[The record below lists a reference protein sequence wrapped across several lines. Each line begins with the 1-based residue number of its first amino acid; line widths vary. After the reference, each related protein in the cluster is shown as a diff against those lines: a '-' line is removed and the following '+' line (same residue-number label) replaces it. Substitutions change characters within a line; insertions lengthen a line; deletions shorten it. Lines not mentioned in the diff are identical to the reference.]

1 MDTHPSK
8 PNNSLGTLLGV
19 VVGGFIVWNLLPP
32 DWKENISRGIY
43 QLSVEIAAAKRRKD
57 EQQKLETIRQS
68 TIELFQKQKLTLA
81 VPQLSEGSLLP
92 HTGVKTVPL
101 VLDSQSAPLQSDAKT
116 NINLNP
122 DLIWLKRIIHPSLVL
137 VLGKRGSGK
146 SALAY
151 YLVEIHRYGL
161 KAYVVGI
168 PQSKQH
174 LLPEWVGVASSLEEV
189 PFGAIVI
196 VDEAYLL
203 YHARGSTTQESKEM
217 AKLINL
223 SRQKEQTIIFVSQ
236 ESRSID
242 KNIASSANVI
252 IFKEPEILQ
261 SEFER
266 PELNHLAKK
275 ASQAFESINGNKQQ
289 WSYVYAPDT
298 NFSGLMK
305 NGLPSF
311 WKPELGRMF
320 AGDISI
326 ISKPRI
332 VGKLTVQ
339 EKMQKA
345 KEMFKQ
351 KTSYEDI
358 GLALGVS
365 KGTAFNYV
373 HDYPYSK

>member
-1 MDTHPSK
+1 MDNTSPSK
-8 PNNSLGTLLGV
+8 SNTLVKVIAWGA
-19 VVGGFIVWNLLPP
+19 VGFAVWSLLPP
-32 DWKENISRGIY
+32 EWKENINRGIY
-43 QLSVEIAAAKRRKD
+43 QSSEEMAAAKRRKD
-57 EQQKLETIRQS
+57 EQQRLELIKQS
-68 TIELFQKQKLTLA
+68 TIEYFQKYKFTLDL
-81 VPQLSEGSLLP
+81 PQLSEGLLLP
-92 HTGVKTVPL
+92 PSGVKTEPL
-101 VLDSQSAPLQSDAKT
+101 ALDNQSTPLLSDAKT
-116 NINLNP
+116 NIDP

-137 VLGKRGSGK
+137 ILGKRGSGK

-151 YLVEIHRYGL
+151 YLIGIHRYGL
-161 KAYVVGI
+161 KPYVVGI

-217 AKLINL
+217 AKIINL
-223 SRQKEQTIIFVSQ
+223 SRQKGQTIIFVTQ

-252 IFKEPEILQ
+252 IFKEPGILQ

-275 ASQAFESINGNKQQ
+275 AVEAFAPINGNKQQ
-289 WSYVYAPDT
+289 WSYLYAPDT
-298 NFSGLMK
+298 NYSGLIK

-320 AGDISI
+320 AGDIST

-332 VGKLTVQ
+332 VGKLTLQ

-373 HDYPYSK
+373 HDYPYCK

>member
-1 MDTHPSK
+1 MDNTSPSK
-8 PNNSLGTLLGV
+8 SNTLVKVIAWGA
-19 VVGGFIVWNLLPP
+19 VGFAVWSLLPP
-32 DWKENISRGIY
+32 EWKENINRGIY
-43 QLSVEIAAAKRRKD
+43 QSSEEMAAAKRRKD
-57 EQQKLETIRQS
+57 EQQRLELIKQS
-68 TIELFQKQKLTLA
+68 TIEYFQKHKFTLDL
-81 VPQLSEGSLLP
+81 PQLSQGLLLP
-92 HTGVKTVPL
+92 PSGVKTEPL
-101 VLDSQSAPLQSDAKT
+101 ALDNQSTPLLSDAKT
-116 NINLNP
+116 NIDP

-137 VLGKRGSGK
+137 ILGKRGSGK

-151 YLVEIHRYGL
+151 YLIEIHRYGL
-161 KAYVVGI
+161 KPYVVGI

-217 AKLINL
+217 AKIINL
-223 SRQKEQTIIFVSQ
+223 SRQKGQTIIFVTQ

-252 IFKEPEILQ
+252 IFKEPGILQ

-275 ASQAFESINGNKQQ
+275 AVEAFAPINGNKQQ
-289 WSYVYAPDT
+289 WSYLYAPDT
-298 NFSGLMK
+298 NFSGLIK
-305 NGLPSF
+305 NELPSF

-320 AGDISI
+320 AGDIST

-332 VGKLTVQ
+332 VGKLTLQ

-351 KTSYEDI
+351 KTSYGDI

-373 HDYPYSK
+373 HDYPYCK

>member
-1 MDTHPSK
+1 M
-8 PNNSLGTLLGV
+8 
-19 VVGGFIVWNLLPP
+19 
-32 DWKENISRGIY
+32 
-43 QLSVEIAAAKRRKD
+43 
-57 EQQKLETIRQS
+57 
-68 TIELFQKQKLTLA
+68 
-81 VPQLSEGSLLP
+81 
-92 HTGVKTVPL
+92 
-101 VLDSQSAPLQSDAKT
+101 
-116 NINLNP
+116 
-122 DLIWLKRIIHPSLVL
+122 
-137 VLGKRGSGK
+137 GKRGSGK

-151 YLVEIHRYGL
+151 YLIDIHRYGL
-161 KAYVVGI
+161 KPYVIGI

-217 AKLINL
+217 SKQLNL
-223 SRQKEQTIIFVSQ
+223 SRQKEQTIIFVTQ

-252 IFKEPEILQ
+252 IFKEPGILQ

-275 ASQAFESINGNKQQ
+275 ASEAFASINGNKQQ

-298 NFSGLMK
+298 SFSGLMK

-311 WKPELGRMF
+311 WKPELGRIF
-320 AGDISI
+320 AGDISPV
-326 ISKPRI
+326 SKPRI
-332 VGKLTVQ
+332 VGKLTMQ
-339 EKMQKA
+339 DKKQKA
-345 KEMFKQ
+345 KEMFEQ
-351 KTSYEDI
+351 KTSYADI
-358 GLALGVS
+358 ALVLGIS

-373 HDYPYSK
+373 RDYPYRN

>member
-1 MDTHPSK
+1 MDNTSPSK
-8 PNNSLGTLLGV
+8 SNTLVKVIAWGA
-19 VVGGFIVWNLLPP
+19 VGFAVWSLLPP
-32 DWKENISRGIY
+32 EWKENINRGIY
-43 QLSVEIAAAKRRKD
+43 QSSEEMAAAKRRKD
-57 EQQKLETIRQS
+57 EQQRLELIKQS
-68 TIELFQKQKLTLA
+68 TIEYFQKHKFTLDL
-81 VPQLSEGSLLP
+81 PQLSQGLLLP
-92 HTGVKTVPL
+92 PSGVKTEPL
-101 VLDSQSAPLQSDAKT
+101 ALDNQSTPLLSDAKT
-116 NINLNP
+116 NI

-137 VLGKRGSGK
+137 ILGKRGSGK

-151 YLVEIHRYGL
+151 YLIEIHRYGL
-161 KAYVVGI
+161 KPYVVGI

-217 AKLINL
+217 AKIINL
-223 SRQKEQTIIFVSQ
+223 SRQKGQTIIFVTQ

-252 IFKEPEILQ
+252 IFKEPGILQ

-275 ASQAFESINGNKQQ
+275 AVEAFAPINGNKQQ
-289 WSYVYAPDT
+289 WSYLYAPDT
-298 NFSGLMK
+298 NYSGLI
-305 NGLPSF
+305 NNELPSF

-320 AGDISI
+320 AGDIST

-332 VGKLTVQ
+332 VGKLTLQ

-373 HDYPYSK
+373 QDYPYCK

>member
-1 MDTHPSK
+1 MDNTSPSK
-8 PNNSLGTLLGV
+8 SNTLVKVIAWGA
-19 VVGGFIVWNLLPP
+19 VGFAVWSLLPP
-32 DWKENISRGIY
+32 EWKENINRGIY
-43 QLSVEIAAAKRRKD
+43 QSSEEMAAAKRRKD
-57 EQQKLETIRQS
+57 EQQRLELIKQS
-68 TIELFQKQKLTLA
+68 TIEYFQKHKFTLDL
-81 VPQLSEGSLLP
+81 PQLSQGLLLP
-92 HTGVKTVPL
+92 PSGVKTEPL
-101 VLDSQSAPLQSDAKT
+101 ALDNQSTPLLSDAKT
-116 NINLNP
+116 NI

-137 VLGKRGSGK
+137 ILGKRGSGK

-151 YLVEIHRYGL
+151 YLIEIHRYGL
-161 KAYVVGI
+161 KPYVVGI

-217 AKLINL
+217 AKIINL
-223 SRQKEQTIIFVSQ
+223 SRQKGQTIIFVTQ

-252 IFKEPEILQ
+252 IFKEPGILQ

-275 ASQAFESINGNKQQ
+275 AVEAFAPINGNKQL
-289 WSYVYAPDT
+289 WSYLYAPDT
-298 NFSGLMK
+298 NYSGLI
-305 NGLPSF
+305 NNELPYF

-320 AGDISI
+320 AGDIST

-332 VGKLTVQ
+332 VGKLTLQ

-351 KTSYEDI
+351 KNSYENI

-373 HDYPYSK
+373 HDYPYCK

>member
-1 MDTHPSK
+1 MDNTSPSK
-8 PNNSLGTLLGV
+8 SNTLVKVIAWGA
-19 VVGGFIVWNLLPP
+19 VGFAVWSLLPP
-32 DWKENISRGIY
+32 EWKENINRGIY
-43 QLSVEIAAAKRRKD
+43 QSSEEMAAAKRRKD
-57 EQQKLETIRQS
+57 EQQRLELIKQS
-68 TIELFQKQKLTLA
+68 TIEYFQKHKFTLDL
-81 VPQLSEGSLLP
+81 PQLSQGLLLP
-92 HTGVKTVPL
+92 PSGVKTEPL
-101 VLDSQSAPLQSDAKT
+101 ALDNQSTPLLSDAKT
-116 NINLNP
+116 NI

-137 VLGKRGSGK
+137 ILGKRGSGK

-151 YLVEIHRYGL
+151 YLIEIHRYGL
-161 KAYVVGI
+161 KPYVVGI

-217 AKLINL
+217 AKIINL
-223 SRQKEQTIIFVSQ
+223 SRQKGQTIIFVTQ

-252 IFKEPEILQ
+252 IFKEPGILQ

-275 ASQAFESINGNKQQ
+275 AVEAFAPINGNKQQ
-289 WSYVYAPDT
+289 WSYLYAPDT
-298 NFSGLMK
+298 NYSGLI
-305 NGLPSF
+305 NNELPSF

-320 AGDISI
+320 AGDIST

-332 VGKLTVQ
+332 VGKLTLQ

-345 KEMFKQ
+345 KDMFQQ

-373 HDYPYSK
+373 HDYPYCK

>member
-1 MDTHPSK
+1 MDNTSPSK
-8 PNNSLGTLLGV
+8 SNTLVKVIAWGA
-19 VVGGFIVWNLLPP
+19 VGFAVWSLLPP
-32 DWKENISRGIY
+32 EWKENINRGIY
-43 QLSVEIAAAKRRKD
+43 QSSEEMAAAKRRKD
-57 EQQKLETIRQS
+57 EQQRLELIKQS
-68 TIELFQKQKLTLA
+68 TIEYFQKHKFTLDL
-81 VPQLSEGSLLP
+81 PQLSQGFLLP
-92 HTGVKTVPL
+92 PSGVKTESLALDNQSTPL
-101 VLDSQSAPLQSDAKT
+101 LSDAKT
-116 NINLNP
+116 NI

-137 VLGKRGSGK
+137 ILGKRGSGK

-151 YLVEIHRYGL
+151 YLIEIHRYGL
-161 KAYVVGI
+161 KPYVVGI

-217 AKLINL
+217 AKIINL
-223 SRQKEQTIIFVSQ
+223 SRQKGQTIIFVTQ

-252 IFKEPEILQ
+252 IFKEPGILQ

-275 ASQAFESINGNKQQ
+275 AVEAFAPINGNKQQ
-289 WSYVYAPDT
+289 WSYLYAPDT
-298 NFSGLMK
+298 NYSGLI
-305 NGLPSF
+305 NNELPSF

-320 AGDISI
+320 AGDIST

-332 VGKLTVQ
+332 VGKLNLQ

-373 HDYPYSK
+373 HDYPYCK

>member
-1 MDTHPSK
+1 MDNTSPSK
-8 PNNSLGTLLGV
+8 SNTLVKVIAWGA
-19 VVGGFIVWNLLPP
+19 VGFAVWSLLPP
-32 DWKENISRGIY
+32 EWKENINRGIY
-43 QLSVEIAAAKRRKD
+43 QSSEEMAAAKRRKD
-57 EQQKLETIRQS
+57 EQQRLELIKQS
-68 TIELFQKQKLTLA
+68 TIEYFQKHKFTLDL
-81 VPQLSEGSLLP
+81 PQLSEGLLLP
-92 HTGVKTVPL
+92 PSGVKTEPL
-101 VLDSQSAPLQSDAKT
+101 ALDNQSTPLLSDAKT
-116 NINLNP
+116 NIDP

-137 VLGKRGSGK
+137 ILGKRGSGK

-151 YLVEIHRYGL
+151 YLIEIHRYGL
-161 KAYVVGI
+161 KPYVVGI

-217 AKLINL
+217 AKIINL
-223 SRQKEQTIIFVSQ
+223 SRQKGQTIIFVSQ

-252 IFKEPEILQ
+252 IFKEPGILQ

-275 ASQAFESINGNKQQ
+275 AVEAFAPINGNKQQ
-289 WSYVYAPDT
+289 WSYLYAPDT
-298 NFSGLMK
+298 NYSGLIK
-305 NGLPSF
+305 NELPSF

-320 AGDISI
+320 AGDIST

-332 VGKLTVQ
+332 VGKLTLQ

-345 KEMFKQ
+345 KEMFQQ

-373 HDYPYSK
+373 HDYPYCK

>member
-1 MDTHPSK
+1 MDNTSPSK
-8 PNNSLGTLLGV
+8 SNTLVKVIAWGA
-19 VVGGFIVWNLLPP
+19 VGFAVWSLLPP
-32 DWKENISRGIY
+32 EWKENINRGIY
-43 QLSVEIAAAKRRKD
+43 QSSEEMAAAKRRKD
-57 EQQKLETIRQS
+57 EQQRLELIKQS
-68 TIELFQKQKLTLA
+68 TIEYFQKHKFTLDL
-81 VPQLSEGSLLP
+81 PQLSQGLLLP
-92 HTGVKTVPL
+92 PSGVKTEPL
-101 VLDSQSAPLQSDAKT
+101 ALDNQSTPLLSDAKT
-116 NINLNP
+116 NIDP

-137 VLGKRGSGK
+137 ILGKRGSGK

-151 YLVEIHRYGL
+151 YLIEIHRYGL
-161 KAYVVGI
+161 KPYVVGI

-217 AKLINL
+217 AKIINL
-223 SRQKEQTIIFVSQ
+223 SRQKGQTIIFVTQ

-252 IFKEPEILQ
+252 IFKEPGILQ

-275 ASQAFESINGNKQQ
+275 AVAAFAPINGNKQQ
-289 WSYVYAPDT
+289 WSYLYAPDT
-298 NFSGLMK
+298 NYSGLI
-305 NGLPSF
+305 NNELPSF

-320 AGDISI
+320 AGDIPSN
-326 ISKPRI
+326 SKSRI
-332 VGKLTVQ
+332 VSKLTLQ
-339 EKMQKA
+339 EKKQKA
-345 KEMFKQ
+345 KELFTQ
-351 KTSYEDI
+351 KTSYEHI

-373 HDYPYSK
+373 HDYPYGKL

>member
-1 MDTHPSK
+1 MDNTSPSK
-8 PNNSLGTLLGV
+8 SNTLVKVIAWGA
-19 VVGGFIVWNLLPP
+19 VGFAVWSLLPP
-32 DWKENISRGIY
+32 EWKENINRGIY
-43 QLSVEIAAAKRRKD
+43 QSSEEMAAAKRRKD
-57 EQQKLETIRQS
+57 EQQRLELIKQS
-68 TIELFQKQKLTLA
+68 TIEYFQKHKFTLDL
-81 VPQLSEGSLLP
+81 PQLSQGLLLP
-92 HTGVKTVPL
+92 PSGVKTEPL
-101 VLDSQSAPLQSDAKT
+101 ALDNQSTPLLSDAKT
-116 NINLNP
+116 NIDP

-137 VLGKRGSGK
+137 ILGKRGSGK

-151 YLVEIHRYGL
+151 YLIEIHRYGL
-161 KAYVVGI
+161 KPYVVGI

-174 LLPEWVGVASSLEEV
+174 LLPEWVGVTSSLEEV

-217 AKLINL
+217 AKIINL
-223 SRQKEQTIIFVSQ
+223 SRQKGQTIIFVTQ

-252 IFKEPEILQ
+252 IFKEPGILQ

-275 ASQAFESINGNKQQ
+275 AVEAFAPINGNKQQ
-289 WSYVYAPDT
+289 WSYLYAPDT
-298 NFSGLMK
+298 NFSGLIK
-305 NGLPSF
+305 NELPSF

-320 AGDISI
+320 AGDIST

-332 VGKLTVQ
+332 VGKLTLQ

-373 HDYPYSK
+373 HDYPYCK

>member
-1 MDTHPSK
+1 MDNTNLPK
-8 PNNSLGTLLGV
+8 QNNRLGTVMALGL
-19 VVGGFIVWNLLPP
+19 GGLIIWNLLPP

-43 QLSVEIAAAKRRKD
+43 QVSAELATAQRRKA
-57 EQQKLETIRQS
+57 EQERIAQS
-68 TIELFQKQKLTLA
+68 TIAFFQKLSLTL
-81 VPQLSEGSLLP
+81 PKPSGELLLP
-92 HTGVKTVPL
+92 LSGVNTIPLISDNQTTQPQTCTKTDTIV
-101 VLDSQSAPLQSDAKT
+101 
-116 NINLNP
+116 NP
-122 DLIWLKRIIHPSLVL
+122 DLTWIKTIIHPSLVL

-151 YLVEIHRYGL
+151 YLIEIHRYGL
-161 KAYVVGI
+161 KPYVVGI

-174 LLPEWVGVASSLEEV
+174 LLPEWVGVASSLEEA
-189 PFGAIVI
+189 PLGAIVI

-217 AKLINL
+217 VKLINL
-223 SRQKEQTIIFVSQ
+223 SRQKEQTIIFVTQ

-252 IFKEPEILQ
+252 IFKEPGILQ

-266 PELNHLAKK
+266 PELNHIAKK
-275 ASQAFESINGNKQQ
+275 ASVAFALINSKKQE

-298 NFSGLMK
+298 NFSGLIK
-305 NGLPSF
+305 NELPSF
-311 WKPELGRMF
+311 WTPELGRIF
-320 AGDISI
+320 AGDISH

-339 EKMQKA
+339 EKKQKA
-345 KEMFKQ
+345 KEMFEQ
-351 KTSYEDI
+351 KASYGDI
-358 GLALGVS
+358 ALVLGIS

-373 HDYPYSK
+373 RDYPYFK